1 MWIATPSSQ
10 GTCTLYSLPVSR
22 RFANGVRFAP
32 ESGHR
37 ELSICPLSARNGHR
51 STSVPP
57 ANCLAL
63 TKSSL
68 RHSGPLEMQLARRQF
83 LHLAGAAAVLPVSHM
98 ARAQTF
104 PMRPITIVVPFAA
117 GGPTDTIG
125 RVVAEGMRAPLGHPV
140 IIENVTGAAG
150 SIGVGRVV
158 RAAADGYTIS
168 IGQWGSHVTNG
179 AIYALPYDLLNDLAP
194 LCWIATGTPLI
205 VSRNTLPAKNL
216 RELIAWLRANPEKA
230 TQGTAGAGGPQHI
243 AGIYFQKETATR
255 FQFVPYR
262 GVAPAM
268 QDMLAGQ
275 LDFMIDQAT
284 NSLPQ
289 VSAGKIRAYAVTGK
303 TRLAAAPDIPTV
315 DEAGLPG
322 FYVSI
327 WQGLWVPK
335 RTPQEIVAKLNAAV
349 VAALA
354 SPGVRQ
360 RFAEIVQEIPPR
372 EQQTPEAL
380 GALQK
385 AEIEKWWPIIKAAG
399 IKPE

>member
-1 MWIATPSSQ
+1 MK
-10 GTCTLYSLPVSR
+10 LPR
-22 RFANGVRFAP
+22 RTFLRFAIA
-32 ESGHR
+32 
-37 ELSICPLSARNGHR
+37 
-51 STSVPP
+51 
-57 ANCLAL
+57 
-63 TKSSL
+63 
-68 RHSGPLEMQLARRQF
+68 
-83 LHLAGAAAVLPVSHM
+83 AAAVPALPHIVG
-98 ARAQTF
+98 AQAY
-104 PMRPITIVVPFAA
+104 PSRPITMVAPFAA
-117 GGPTDTIG
+117 GGPTDVIG
-125 RVVAEGMRAPLGHPV
+125 RVVAEGMRASLGQPI

-150 SIGVGRVV
+150 SIGVGRVA

-179 AIYALPYDLLNDLAP
+179 AIYALPYDLINDFAP
-194 LCWIATGTPLI
+194 VAWIATGTPLI

-216 RELIAWLRANPEKA
+216 RELLAWLKANPEKA
-230 TQGTAGAGGPQHI
+230 SQGTAGAGSPQHI

-262 GVAPAM
+262 GVAPAV
-268 QDMLAGQ
+268 QDLVAGQ

-327 WQGLWVPK
+327 WQGLWLPK
-335 RTPQEIVAKLNAAV
+335 RTPQDIIAKLNAAV

-354 SPGVRQ
+354 TQKVHQ
-360 RFAEIVQEIPPR
+360 RFAEIVQEIPSR
-372 EQQTPEAL
+372 EQQTPDAL
-380 GALQK
+380 GALQR
-385 AEIEKWWPIIKAAG
+385 AEIEKW
-399 IKPE
+399 

>member
-1 MWIATPSSQ
+1 MK
-10 GTCTLYSLPVSR
+10 LP
-22 RFANGVRFAP
+22 
-32 ESGHR
+32 H
-37 ELSICPLSARNGHR
+37 
-51 STSVPP
+51 
-57 ANCLAL
+57 
-63 TKSSL
+63 
-68 RHSGPLEMQLARRQF
+68 RRQF
-83 LHLAGAAAVLPVSHM
+83 LHLAGGAAALPLASHV

-104 PMRPITIVVPFAA
+104 PTRPITMVVPFAA
-117 GGPTDTIG
+117 GGPTDVIG
-125 RVVAEGMRAPLGHPV
+125 RVVAEGMRALLGQPI
-140 IIENVTGAAG
+140 IIENVTGAG
-150 SIGVGRVV
+150 GTIGVGRVV
-158 RAAADGYTIS
+158 RAAPDGYTIS

-194 LCWIATGTPLI
+194 LALIATGTPLI
-205 VSRNTLPAKNL
+205 VSRNTLPAKDL
-216 RELIAWLRANPEKA
+216 SGLIAWLKANPDKA
-230 TQGTAGAGGPQHI
+230 SQGTAGAGSPQHI

-268 QDMLAGQ
+268 QDLLAGQ

-289 VSAGKIRAYAVTGK
+289 VSAGKIRAYAVTSK
-303 TRLAAAPDIPTV
+303 TRLTAAPDIPTV

-322 FYVSI
+322 FYISI
-327 WQGLWVPK
+327 WQGLWLPR
-335 RTPQEIVAKLNAAV
+335 RTPQDIVAKLNAAV

-354 SPGVRQ
+354 TPKVHQ
-360 RFAEIVQEIPPR
+360 RFAEIVQEVPSR
-372 EQQTPEAL
+372 DQQTPEVL

>member
-1 MWIATPSSQ
+1 
-10 GTCTLYSLPVSR
+10 
-22 RFANGVRFAP
+22 
-32 ESGHR
+32 
-37 ELSICPLSARNGHR
+37 
-51 STSVPP
+51 
-57 ANCLAL
+57 
-63 TKSSL
+63 
-68 RHSGPLEMQLARRQF
+68 
-83 LHLAGAAAVLPVSHM
+83 
-98 ARAQTF
+98 
-104 PMRPITIVVPFAA
+104 
-117 GGPTDTIG
+117 
-125 RVVAEGMRAPLGHPV
+125 
-140 IIENVTGAAG
+140 VTGAAG

-158 RAAADGYTIS
+158 RAAPDGYTIS

-194 LCWIATGTPLI
+194 LAWIATGTPLI
-205 VSRNTLPAKNL
+205 VSRNTLPAKDL
-216 RELIAWLRANPEKA
+216 SGLIAWLKANPGKA
-230 TQGTAGAGGPQHI
+230 SQGTAGAGSPQHI

-262 GVAPAM
+262 GVAPAI
-268 QDMLAGQ
+268 QDLVAGQ

-327 WQGLWVPK
+327 WQGLWLPK
-335 RTPQEIVAKLNAAV
+335 RTPQDIIAKLNAAV

-354 SPGVRQ
+354 TQKVHQ
-360 RFAEIVQEIPPR
+360 RFTEIVQEIPSR
-372 EQQTPEAL
+372 EQQTPDAL
-380 GALQK
+380 GALQR

-399 IKPE
+399 IKAE